1 MKKLRKSL
9 AVIVMFSMMTSFAF
23 IPAAQAAS
31 LTNVSDTV
39 STSAPATSADHT
51 LDFDTAVEIDD
62 SGYIE
67 VTFDASYST
76 IAANGDISCPG
87 TGVASGAG
95 TRVAKCD
102 YTGTTLATGTQQ
114 IVVNNITNPAT
125 GFYDVEIKTYLASTV
140 EQESALVKNAVIDTV
155 TVTAHVDSTLTFTV
169 SGTTTGAVINGD
181 TTTAES
187 TATTTPFGDLTVG
200 TQHIVGQQ
208 LAVST
213 NASAGFQVT
222 VTQNANFQT
231 AAGAIIDPFV
241 DGTAAG
247 TPTDWTSPA
256 GTLSNNTT
264 WGHFGVATDDDDGL
278 GSLSAYT
285 DGYYEGLVV
294 GTAKTIMPHTG
305 PSSSTEEDKGL
316 SNIAY
321 AVEINA
327 LQEAGDY
334 STTLTYVATPTY

>member
-23 IPAAQAAS
+23 IPAAHAAS

-39 STSAPATSADHT
+39 STSAPATSATHT
-51 LDFDTAVEIDD
+51 LAFDTAVALDNG
-62 SGYIE
+62 GYIN
-67 VTFDASYST
+67 VIFDASYTDVPTSGVT
-76 IAANGDISCPG
+76 CPG
-87 TGVASGAG
+87 TATLSVSGNTVTCTYASG
-95 TRVAKCD
+95 
-102 YTGTTLATGTQQ
+102 LATSTGYNL
-114 IVVNNITNPAT
+114 VVPNVTNPST
-125 GFYDVEIKTYLASTV
+125 GFYDVQIKTYLNDDS

-169 SGTTTGAVINGD
+169 SGVNTGVAINGD
-181 TTTAES
+181 TTTATS
-187 TATTTPFGDLTVG
+187 TATTTPFGDLTAG

-213 NASAGFQVT
+213 NASDGFQVT
-222 VTQNANFQT
+222 VTQNSNFDT

-241 DGTAAG
+241 DGSAVSS
-247 TPTDWTSPA
+247 PTDWTSPA
-256 GTLSNNTT
+256 GTLGDNTT
-264 WGHFGVATDDDDGL
+264 WGHFGVATDDDDGAGGL
-278 GSLSAYT
+278 TAYT
-285 DGYYEGLVV
+285 DGYYEGLSV
-294 GTAKTIMPHTG
+294 GTAKTIMAHTG
-305 PSSSTEEDKGL
+305 PSSDSEEDKGL

-334 STTLTYVATPTY
+334 ETTLTYIATPTY